1 MQRLWALCQLIVQ
14 KYCHCCKNTRH
25 VAGDCIW
32 RRWNSTNRAYHVDM
46 LDLFNH
52 FFWCPQVLS
61 LLLLLWSNKWF
72 NLYLLHWISQVIKKK
87 KKKPCLCIYTSLLQI
102 IWLGPRRILPKL
114 FPTMFLIKFIMQED
128 NLFLFLEFELFI
140 LTPFKSENVSFI
152 PQLTN
157 NLFYVGQ
164 FVEYNCLDVSSLF
177 GWVVR
182 NLDTNRVIM
191 KGIKLEDCF
200 IWFYM
205 QHPQKQFI

>member
-1 MQRLWALCQLIVQ
+1 MLLGIVYDGDEIVQ
-14 KYCHCCKNTRH
+14 IEHTMWICSIYSIISSDAHKFCPCYSCYGRTSDLICIYCIEFLR
-25 VAGDCIW
+25 
-32 RRWNSTNRAYHVDM
+32 
-46 LDLFNH
+46 
-52 FFWCPQVLS
+52 
-61 LLLLLWSNKWF
+61 LL
-72 NLYLLHWISQVIKKK
+72 KK
-87 KKKPCLCIYTSLLQI
+87 KKKPRFCIYTSLLQI